1 MTPAQPWDG
10 FFINLDRSVDRRN
23 HMEEQLRAGGLDHY
37 RRFSGSDGRLIRT
50 SSKRTPGE
58 VGTYLSH
65 LNLLRI
71 AASGDRPIHV
81 LEDDV
86 IVSALTAD
94 AISAVIANRVLE
106 QFDLLFLET
115 YVGRDVQ
122 HVRRWRA
129 VFDEVRQRAWPVRT
143 ADQLRV
149 MDITSSYLFG
159 TTSYLAQPSG
169 MKRVVAVL
177 DEEWRRGPTIPLD
190 RVMQA
195 AARAGRL
202 RIGCLF
208 PFVTSL
214 DLHLN
219 SLSEAKRAE
228 RTDDI
233 LVQSLLRYSFY
244 VNADID
250 GVARPA
256 ISKLMA
262 ARFGETDSVTELH
275 ADVLRYYLRRP
286 EGEPAPPASPE

>member
-1 MTPAQPWDG
+1 MTLMQPWDG

-23 HMEEQLRAGGLDHY
+23 HMEEQLRAGSLGHY

-50 SSKRTPGE
+50 SSKRAPGE

-71 AASGDRPIHV
+71 AANGDRPIHV

-86 IVSALTAD
+86 IVSGLTAD

-129 VFDEVRQRAWPVRT
+129 VFDEVRHRAWPVRT

>member
-1 MTPAQPWDG
+1 
-10 FFINLDRSVDRRN
+10 
-23 HMEEQLRAGGLDHY
+23 MEEQLRAGSLGHY

-50 SSKRTPGE
+50 SSKRAPGE

-71 AASGDRPIHV
+71 AANGDRPIHV

-86 IVSALTAD
+86 IVSGLTAD

-143 ADQLRV
+143 ADQLRI
-149 MDITSSYLFG
+149 MDITSNYLFG

>member
-1 MTPAQPWDG
+1 MQPWDG

-23 HMEEQLRAGGLDHY
+23 HMEEQLRAGGLGHY

-71 AASGDRPIHV
+71 AANGDRPIHV

-86 IVSALTAD
+86 IVSDLTAG

-122 HVRRWRA
+122 HVRRWRTA
-129 VFDEVRQRAWPVRT
+129 LDEVRQRAWPVRT

-190 RVMQA
+190 RAMQA

-262 ARFGETDSVTELH
+262 ARFGESDSVTELH

-286 EGEPAPPASPE
+286 EGEPAPSASPE